1 MKKSEEIQYLLED
14 LKKSRKEGLPVAE
27 WRGNAQQ
34 LFSTLCSGNPDK
46 KTLTYDQAKSLSKKQ
61 AIECMAEL
69 DCYFYNFKFV
79 GNEEEHK
86 WQELSNHLRRI
97 YS

>member
-1 MKKSEEIQYLLED
+1 MKKFEEIQSLLEN
-14 LKKSRKEGLPVAE
+14 LKTSRKEGLPIAE
-27 WRGNAQQ
+27 WRGNAQR
-34 LFSTLCSGNPDK
+34 LFDTLCSRNPDK
-46 KTLTYDQAKSLSKKQ
+46 QTLTYDQAKSLSKKL

-69 DCYFYNFKFV
+69 DCYFYNFKFT
-79 GNEEEHK
+79 GNEEEHQ

>member
-1 MKKSEEIQYLLED
+1 MKKFEEIQSLLED
-14 LKKSRKEGLPVAE
+14 LKTSRKEGLPIAE
-27 WRGNAQQ
+27 WRSNAQR
-34 LFSTLCSGNPDK
+34 LFDTLCSGNPDK
-46 KTLTYDQAKSLSKKQ
+46 KTLTYDRAKSLSKKL

-79 GNEEEHK
+79 GNEEEHQ
-86 WQELSNHLRRI
+86 WQELSNHLRGI

>member
-1 MKKSEEIQYLLED
+1 MKNFEEIQYLLED

-27 WRGNAQQ
+27 WRSNAQR
-34 LFSTLCSGNPDK
+34 LFVTLCSVSPAK
-46 KTLTYDQAKSLSKKQ
+46 KTLTYNRAKSLSKKL

-69 DCYFYNFKFV
+69 DCYYYHFKFT

-86 WQELSNHLRRI
+86 WQELSNHLRGI